1 MTPLTARERE
11 VLMAVARHDSQQ
23 DAADELGISKQT
35 LKNTLGSV
43 HSKLGVKSTIR
54 ALWLVLEDAA

>member
-11 VLMAVARHDSQQ
+11 VLLAVARHDSHQ

-35 LKNTLGSV
+35 IRNTLVNV
-43 HSKLGVKSTIR
+43 HTKLGVKSTIR